1 MPQRSVYQPCPLA
14 SRCFLIRKSPIRA
27 VEPAKWAE
35 SCVALLETEAIIGR
49 YLEDDQQRQSE
60 RKKKVERRKK
70 IEGPEL
76 AISDNNYAEVF
87 FFSRRHGRTKQ
98 GESEIAKT

>member
-1 MPQRSVYQPCPLA
+1 MA
-14 SRCFLIRKSPIRA
+14 GISRTINRDREK
-27 VEPAKWAE
+27 E
-35 SCVALLETEAIIGR
+35 
-49 YLEDDQQRQSE
+49 
-60 RKKKVERRKK
+60 KKKVERRKK

-87 FFSRRHGRTKQ
+87 FFFRRHGRTKQ